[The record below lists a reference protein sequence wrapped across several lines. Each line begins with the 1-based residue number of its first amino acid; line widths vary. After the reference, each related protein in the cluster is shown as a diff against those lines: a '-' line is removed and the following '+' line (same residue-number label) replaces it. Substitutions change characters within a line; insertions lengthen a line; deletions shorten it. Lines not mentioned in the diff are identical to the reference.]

1 MCVGACIQI
10 NLYINYIYITIYI
23 CIRLYPY
30 VERKIVYSL
39 LHTHVYIYIY
49 VYKLST
55 HACYLVTWI
64 NIRLHMKRQWGK
76 GGGELED
83 DNKNYVL
90 VLRTFEDKD
99 LLDAG
104 VRDSQKV
111 RHINQCTIPTWIP
124 TIWGYSKFCH
134 RNAWM
139 KAKHVQQTNK
149 QSYKLD
155 QHMVDLKSTW
165 SLPFVWLGAS

>member
-1 MCVGACIQI
+1 
-10 NLYINYIYITIYI
+10 
-23 CIRLYPY
+23 
-30 VERKIVYSL
+30 
-39 LHTHVYIYIY
+39 
-49 VYKLST
+49 
-55 HACYLVTWI
+55 
-64 NIRLHMKRQWGK
+64 MKRQWGK

-124 TIWGYSKFCH
+124 TIWGYSIVNFAIVMNEWK
-134 RNAWM
+134 RNMW
-139 KAKHVQQTNK
+139 NK
-149 QSYKLD
+149 QTFL
-155 QHMVDLKSTW
+155 QIGSTYGRSKFNLESTFRVVG
-165 SLPFVWLGAS
+165 SLLGAPWLSMCCEHNVEYGYPLRTLLNDLNIWQFKVMGKLHEIFWALLAVRPTSLLITAM